1 MNEPRTETLDEQAH
15 EEGAHRRSFSDRVDD
30 RAEEIASASAAGDI
44 EQAGLWRD
52 AWRQLRRNPF
62 FLVGALLFLAFAVM
76 ALAPQVFTSVD
87 PRACNLSRSGA
98 GPQAGAPFGYDV
110 QGCDYYANV
119 VHGARVSLSI
129 GFLAV
134 LGTLVIGVVVGALAG
149 YYGGWID
156 SLLARVTDI
165 FYGLPLI
172 LGAII
177 LLSVLPERG
186 VLEVSLA
193 LIAFG
198 WMTAMRLVR
207 SNVIGVKEADY
218 VQAARALGAGTG
230 RIITKHILP
239 NAMAPVLVYSTIAV
253 GTIIASEATL
263 TFLGVGLQLPEIS
276 WGLQINA
283 AQNRLRDAP
292 HLILFPS
299 LFLSL
304 TVLAFILMGDALR
317 DALDPKLRR

>member
-1 MNEPRTETLDEQAH
+1 MDVGGHLFDEP
-15 EEGAHRRSFSDRVDD
+15 SV
-30 RAEEIASASAAGDI
+30 
-44 EQAGLWRD
+44 
-52 AWRQLRRNPF
+52 NPH
-62 FLVGALLFLAFAVM
+62 AR
-76 ALAPQVFTSVD
+76 D
-87 PRACNLSRSGA
+87 PRQRGHLSNRVPHVYRRDIDA
-98 GPQAGAPFGYDV
+98 NTARIAFVLQAIP
-110 QGCDYYANV
+110 
-119 VHGARVSLSI
+119 
-129 GFLAV
+129 
-134 LGTLVIGVVVGALAG
+134 VVVGALAG
-149 YYGGWID
+149 YYGGWLD
-156 SLLARVTDI
+156 SLLARITDI

-218 VQAARALGAGTG
+218 VQAARALGARTG
-230 RIITKHILP
+230 RILTKHILP
-239 NAMAPVLVYSTIAV
+239 NAVAPVLVYSTIAV

-304 TVLAFILMGDALR
+304 TVLSFILMGDALR

>member
-1 MNEPRTETLDEQAH
+1 MNESRTEILEEPTHEQ
-15 EEGAHRRSFSDRVDD
+15 GVHRESFSDRVDD
-30 RAEEIASASAAGDI
+30 RAEEIASAAAGGDI

-62 FLVGALLFLAFAVM
+62 FIVGALLFLVFALM
-76 ALAPQVFTSVD
+76 AVAPQVFTSVD
-87 PRACNLSRSGA
+87 PRECSLSRSGGA
-98 GPQAGAPFGYDV
+98 PQAGAPFGYDV

-156 SLLARVTDI
+156 SVLARVTDI

>member
-1 MNEPRTETLDEQAH
+1 MNEPRPESVREERDAHPET
-15 EEGAHRRSFSDRVDD
+15 FSDRVDD
-30 RAEEIASASAAGDI
+30 RADEIASAAAAGDI
-44 EQAGLWRD
+44 EQVSLWRD
-52 AWRQLRRNPF
+52 AWKGLVRNPF
-62 FLVGALLFLAFAVM
+62 FLVGAVLFVVFAVM

-87 PRACNLSRSGA
+87 PRACSLGRSGE
-98 GPQAGAPFGYDV
+98 GPQPGAPFGYDV

-119 VHGARVSLSI
+119 VHGARISLAI
-129 GFLAV
+129 GFIAV
-134 LGTLVIGVVVGALAG
+134 LGTLAIGVVVGALAG
-149 YYGGWID
+149 YYGGWLD
-156 SLLARVTDI
+156 SLLARITDI

-218 VQAARALGAGTG
+218 VQAARALGARTG
-230 RIITKHILP
+230 RILTKHILP
-239 NAMAPVLVYSTIAV
+239 NAVAPVLVYSTIAV

-304 TVLAFILMGDALR
+304 TVLSFILMGDALR

>member
-1 MNEPRTETLDEQAH
+1 MNEPRTETLDEPTRG
-15 EEGAHRRSFSDRVDD
+15 EGEHRESFSDRVDD
-30 RAEEIASASAAGDI
+30 RAEELASAAAAGDI

-62 FLVGALLFLAFAVM
+62 FIVGAVLFLVFAVM
-76 ALAPQVFTSVD
+76 AVAPQVFTSVD
-87 PRACNLSRSGA
+87 PRDCSLARSGD
-98 GPQAGAPFGYDV
+98 GPQPGAPFGYDI

-119 VHGARVSLSI
+119 VHGARISLAI

-207 SNVIGVKEADY
+207 SNVIGVKQADY
-218 VQAARALGAGTG
+218 VQAARALGARTG

-299 LFLSL
+299 FFLSL

>member
-1 MNEPRTETLDEQAH
+1 MNEPRPESVR
-15 EEGAHRRSFSDRVDD
+15 EERGAHHETFSDRVDD
-30 RAEEIASASAAGDI
+30 RADEIASAAAAGDI
-44 EQAGLWRD
+44 EQVSLWRD
-52 AWRQLRRNPF
+52 AWKGLLRNPF
-62 FLVGALLFLAFAVM
+62 FLVGALLFVVFALM

-87 PRACNLSRSGA
+87 PRVCSLGRSGE
-98 GPQAGAPFGYDV
+98 GPQPGAPFGYDV
-110 QGCDYYANV
+110 QGCDYYSNV
-119 VHGARVSLSI
+119 VHGARISLAI

-134 LGTLVIGVVVGALAG
+134 LGTLAIGVVVGALAG
-149 YYGGWID
+149 YYGGWLD
-156 SLLARVTDI
+156 SLLARITDI

-218 VQAARALGAGTG
+218 VQAARALGARTG
-230 RIITKHILP
+230 RILTKHILP
-239 NAMAPVLVYSTIAV
+239 NAVAPVLVYSTIAV

-304 TVLAFILMGDALR
+304 TVLSFILMGDALR

>member
-1 MNEPRTETLDEQAH
+1 MNEPRTEILEEPAH
-15 EEGAHRRSFSDRVDD
+15 EEGVHRESFSDRVDD
-30 RAEEIASASAAGDI
+30 RAAEIASAAAGGDI

-62 FLVGALLFLAFAVM
+62 FIVGALLFLVFALM
-76 ALAPQVFTSVD
+76 ALAPQLFTSVD
-87 PRACNLSRSGA
+87 PRACSLTRSGA
-98 GPQAGAPFGYDV
+98 APQAGAPFGYDV

-149 YYGGWID
+149 YYGAWID
-156 SLLARVTDI
+156 SVLARVTDI

>member
-1 MNEPRTETLDEQAH
+1 MNDPRTDALEDQAH
-15 EEGAHRRSFSDRVDD
+15 PEGLHRESFADRVDD
-30 RAEEIASASAAGDI
+30 RADELASAAAAGDI
-44 EQAGLWRD
+44 EQTSLWQD

-62 FLVGALLFLAFAVM
+62 FLVGALLFLVFATM
-76 ALAPQVFTSVD
+76 AVAPGLFTSTD
-87 PRACNLSRSGA
+87 PRACDLARSGD
-98 GPQAGAPFGYDV
+98 GPQAGAPFGFDV

-119 VHGARVSLSI
+119 VHGAGVSLAI
-129 GFLAV
+129 GFLSV
-134 LGTLVIGVVVGALAG
+134 LGVLAIGVVVGALAG

-207 SNVIGVKEADY
+207 SNVIGVKQSDY
-218 VQAARALGAGTG
+218 VQAARALGARTG
-230 RIITKHILP
+230 RIIVRHILP
-239 NAMAPVLVYSTIAV
+239 NAVAPVLVYATIAV

>member
-1 MNEPRTETLDEQAH
+1 MNEPRPESVREERDARHET
-15 EEGAHRRSFSDRVDD
+15 FSDRVDD
-30 RAEEIASASAAGDI
+30 RADEIASAAAAGDI
-44 EQAGLWRD
+44 EQVSLWRD
-52 AWRQLRRNPF
+52 AWKGLLRNPF
-62 FLVGALLFLAFAVM
+62 FLVGALLFVVFAVM

-87 PRACNLSRSGA
+87 PRACSLDRSGD
-98 GPQAGAPFGYDV
+98 GPRAGAPFGYDV
-110 QGCDYYANV
+110 QGCDYYSNV
-119 VHGARVSLSI
+119 VHGARISLAI

-134 LGTLVIGVVVGALAG
+134 LGTLAIGVVVGALAG
-149 YYGGWID
+149 YYGGWLD
-156 SLLARVTDI
+156 SLLARITDI

-218 VQAARALGAGTG
+218 VQAARALGARTG
-230 RIITKHILP
+230 RILTKHILP
-239 NAMAPVLVYSTIAV
+239 NAVAPVLVYSTIAV

-304 TVLAFILMGDALR
+304 TVLSFILMGDALR

>member
-1 MNEPRTETLDEQAH
+1 MNEPRPDTVREERGVHH
-15 EEGAHRRSFSDRVDD
+15 ESFSDRVDD
-30 RAEEIASASAAGDI
+30 RADEIASAAAAGDI
-44 EQAGLWRD
+44 EQVSLWRD
-52 AWRQLRRNPF
+52 AWKGLLRNPF
-62 FLVGALLFLAFAVM
+62 FLVGALLFVVFAVM

-87 PRACNLSRSGA
+87 PRACSLGRSGE
-98 GPQAGAPFGYDV
+98 GPQPGAPFGYDV
-110 QGCDYYANV
+110 QGCDYYSNV
-119 VHGARVSLSI
+119 VHGARISLAI

-134 LGTLVIGVVVGALAG
+134 LGTLAIGVVVGALAG
-149 YYGGWID
+149 YYGGWLD
-156 SLLARVTDI
+156 SLLARITDI

-218 VQAARALGAGTG
+218 VQAARALGARTG
-230 RIITKHILP
+230 RILTKHILP
-239 NAMAPVLVYSTIAV
+239 NAVAPVLVYSTIAV

-304 TVLAFILMGDALR
+304 TVLSFILMGDALR
-317 DALDPKLRR
+317 DALDPRQRS

>member
-1 MNEPRTETLDEQAH
+1 MNEPRPDTVREERGVHH
-15 EEGAHRRSFSDRVDD
+15 ESFSDRVDD
-30 RAEEIASASAAGDI
+30 RADEIASAAAAGDI
-44 EQAGLWRD
+44 EQVSLWRD
-52 AWRQLRRNPF
+52 AGRGLLRNPF
-62 FLVGALLFLAFAVM
+62 FLAGALLFVVFAVM

-87 PRACNLSRSGA
+87 PRACSLDRSGN

-110 QGCDYYANV
+110 QGCDYYSNV
-119 VHGARVSLSI
+119 VHGARISLAI

-134 LGTLVIGVVVGALAG
+134 LGTLAIGVVVGALAG
-149 YYGGWID
+149 YYGGWLD

-218 VQAARALGAGTG
+218 VQAARALGARTG
-230 RIITKHILP
+230 RILTRHILP
-239 NAMAPVLVYSTIAV
+239 NAVAPVLVYSTIAV

-304 TVLAFILMGDALR
+304 TVLSFILMGDALR

>member
-1 MNEPRTETLDEQAH
+1 MHEPRSETVREEQDAAH
-15 EEGAHRRSFSDRVDD
+15 HESFADRVDD
-30 RAEEIASASAAGDI
+30 RADGIASAAAAGDI
-44 EQAGLWRD
+44 EQVSLWRD
-52 AWRQLRRNPF
+52 AWRGLLRNPF
-62 FLVGALLFLAFAVM
+62 FLVGALLFVVFAVM

-87 PRACNLSRSGA
+87 PRACSLDRSGDA
-98 GPQAGAPFGYDV
+98 PQPGAPFGYDV

-119 VHGARVSLSI
+119 VHGARISLSI

-134 LGTLVIGVVVGALAG
+134 LGTLAIGVVVGALAG
-149 YYGGWID
+149 YYGGWLD
-156 SLLARVTDI
+156 SLLARITDI

-218 VQAARALGAGTG
+218 VQAARALGARTG
-230 RIITKHILP
+230 RILTKHILP
-239 NAMAPVLVYSTIAV
+239 NAVAPVLVYSTIAV

-304 TVLAFILMGDALR
+304 TVLSFILMGDALR